1 MQLLPQPHGFK
12 GVVAVGEQS
21 ANPPRANAA
30 DLVIGTAGS
39 SRFARPSQAVPVPA
53 MPENGPRTDNL
64 RARAY
69 QGVVRHGFRRA
80 RPPIADWPS
89 YGSSGRTGAAAE
101 GRKRQSCS
109 PLPRLLPQPH
119 GFEGLGSVR
128 EDIDAPDPACG

>member
-1 MQLLPQPHGFK
+1 LPQPHGFE

-30 DLVIGTAGS
+30 DVVIDTAGS
-39 SRFARPSQAVPVPA
+39 SRFARLSQAVSVPA

-89 YGSSGRTGAAAE
+89 YGSSGRTGAAADVVK
-101 GRKRQSCS
+101 GSRPP
-109 PLPRLLPQPH
+109 PLPAYSRSPTAL
-119 GFEGLGSVR
+119 R
-128 EDIDAPDPACG
+128 ACWRSSN

>member
-1 MQLLPQPHGFK
+1 MSPPIHWRPCRWPCDIARPVSRRFLLPQPHGFE

-30 DLVIGTAGS
+30 DVVIGTAGS
-39 SRFARPSQAVPVPA
+39 SRFARPAQAVPVPA

-80 RPPIADWPS
+80 RPPIA
-89 YGSSGRTGAAAE
+89 
-101 GRKRQSCS
+101 
-109 PLPRLLPQPH
+109 
-119 GFEGLGSVR
+119 
-128 EDIDAPDPACG
+128 